1 MFLQAN
7 SEEFNNHSILPDLQS
22 SSNHTSLTVD
32 IIINEKFI
40 QDKYWTIIKDSEKEE
55 IFINEL
61 KSKIGNINIT
71 DISDSKSLER
81 VV

>member
-40 QDKYWTIIKDSEKEE
+40 QDKY
-55 IFINEL
+55 
-61 KSKIGNINIT
+61 
-71 DISDSKSLER
+71 
-81 VV
+81 